1 MKTKKILF
9 LFVAF
14 VAFGTTASSFAQYGW
29 NGYSAVDQTLATQ
42 RQATQGTAKTPS
54 TNARTNARTNA
65 QTNARTNARTN
76 VDATNS
82 VIPQTR
88 LLAFGIDKYSSEK
101 NGLNELQGCVNDA
114 QAVQETFDYAI
125 STLLTDEKATS
136 DAILKKLNEA
146 ANANYGR
153 LIVFFGCHGI
163 NVQGRSFVCP
173 IDALATEENLSELNE
188 AKDVVEKGKEFGL
201 IPLVDVLNVL
211 KGATANEVLVIFDAC
226 RNSSIDD
233 DKNAESGDFARELIE
248 IGKGS
253 QGFARR
259 NGGAFAALT
268 SCSVGQ
274 EALEI
279 DVDGRFYGSFA
290 YYLLEGI
297 SSGFADYAGLVDGR
311 ITLVEA
317 YNYAY
322 SKTATRSQKTYGVST
337 KQTPERYMSNV
348 SEKFVLKEI
357 VDSTPPAEETDLQFL
372 ARTGKILAN
381 AQWSK
386 ETNKIGLKALN
397 CVLNNIPNDVATR
410 GSRAAV
416 RRKLGDYVGSLD
428 DYSQIGEKFQLYATQ
443 DQTMQDQD
451 VALKKLDLLTI
462 AKIEDDRYYVSEVN
476 NDASKKGWIDAK
488 NASWSVKDLNGS
500 KVASATVTQRAEV
513 MQRAS
518 SSMISPGP
526 GSVGQFGNVPGPL
539 SR

>member
-1 MKTKKILF
+1 MKTKNISF
-9 LFVAF
+9 LLTVF

-29 NGYSAVDQTLATQ
+29 NGYSSVKQTLDTQ
-42 RQATQGTAKTPS
+42 RQATQGATKTS
-54 TNARTNARTNA
+54 S
-65 QTNARTNARTN
+65 TNARTN
-76 VDATNS
+76 VDATTS
-82 VIPQTR
+82 IIPQTR
-88 LLAFGIDKYSSEK
+88 LLAFGIDKYSPEK
-101 NGLNELQGCVNDA
+101 NGLSELQGCVNDA
-114 QAVQETFDYAI
+114 QAVQETFDYAN

-136 DAILKKLNEA
+136 DGILKNLNEA
-146 ANANYGR
+146 TKANYGR

-173 IDALATEENLSELNE
+173 IDAFATEENLSELNE

-201 IPLVDVLNVL
+201 IPLVDILNVL
-211 KGATANEVLVIFDAC
+211 KDAKAKEVLVIFDAC
-226 RNSSIDD
+226 RNSSIND
-233 DKNAESGDFARELIE
+233 DKNAVGGDFARELIE
-248 IGKGS
+248 MGKGS

-259 NGGAFAALT
+259 NGGAFAVLT

-279 DVDGRFYGSFA
+279 EEDGQFYGAFA
-290 YYLLEGI
+290 FYLLEGI
-297 SSGFADYAGLVDGR
+297 SSGFADYAGLGDGR

-322 SKTATRSQKTYGVST
+322 SKTTTRSQKTYGVLT

-348 SEKFVLKEI
+348 TEKFVLKEI
-357 VDSTPPAEETDLQFL
+357 VDSTPPSEETDLQFL
-372 ARTGKILAN
+372 ARIGKILTN
-381 AQWSK
+381 ARWSK
-386 ETNKIGLKALN
+386 EDNKVGLNALD

-443 DQTMQDQD
+443 DQTTQDQD

-462 AKIEDDRYYVSEVN
+462 TKIDGDRYYVSEVN

-488 NASWSVKDLNGS
+488 NASWSVKNLNGS
-500 KVASATVTQRAEV
+500 KVASATATQRAEV
-513 MQRAS
+513 MQRS
-518 SSMISPGP
+518 RISPGP
-526 GSVGQFGNVPGPL
+526 DPVGPFGSVPGPL